1 MATVYIVKRETRGK
15 GTRYSVRCE
24 IANRP
29 ILRLGTFS
37 DENHAW
43 TRKLAAIGVIAKHAT
58 DASAYDAL
66 TSEQPAEVAV
76 TVREAAAVWL
86 ATRGDAAPSTLKGF
100 EQIVRELPAWL
111 GAMDARKVT
120 HMDAQRLISEM
131 TGTYKR
137 NTIARRIGVLR
148 MVLAYHG
155 VHPNP
160 ISDARVKLP
169 RGEQRG
175 FRLPT
180 LAQLE
185 HLHAVLP
192 ARRPL
197 MVFLEHTGVRI
208 EEAAALRWSDFDR
221 SRTRERFLVQKSKT
235 NAGRRWVE
243 HLEETPPWPEKPADA
258 DSNSLVFSKPSAS
271 SLTGSLRWAHFKR
284 NAFRMSSHDFR
295 HLHASRLLHDQEL
308 SPAQIAARLG
318 HTNTAVL
325 HSVYV
330 HVVPPEA

>member
-43 TRKLAAIGVIAKHAT
+43 SRKLAAISVIAKHAT

-66 TSEQPAEVAV
+66 TSEQPAEAAV

-86 ATRGDAAPSTLKGF
+86 ATRSDAAPNTLKGF
-100 EQIVRELPAWL
+100 EQITREIPGWL
-111 GAMDARKVT
+111 GAIDVKRVT
-120 HMDAQRLISEM
+120 HLDAQSLIDELKA
-131 TGTYKR
+131 TYKR

-148 MVLAYHG
+148 MILAYHG
-155 VHPNP
+155 VTPNP
-160 ISDARVKLP
+160 IADPRVKLP

-180 LAQLE
+180 RTQLE

-192 ARRPL
+192 ARREL
-197 MVFLEHTGVRI
+197 MVFLEHTGLRI

-221 SRTRERFLVQKSKT
+221 SRKHERFLVQKSKT
-235 NAGRRWVE
+235 NAGKRWVE
-243 HLEETPPWPEKPADA
+243 HLDGTPAFPTPEAGHEADG
-258 DSNSLVFSKPSAS
+258 LVFRKPSAS
-271 SLTGSLRWAHFKR
+271 SLTGSLRWAALNR
-284 NAFRMSSHDFR
+284 GAFRISSHDLR
-295 HLHASRLLHDQEL
+295 HLHASRLLHEQVL